1 MEQAFSRA
9 GQLAD
14 PNLDPNYL
22 GMMVMVGM
30 NKKNFKPPLKCMK
43 ERYYLKF
50 RSGDDDDLS
59 LDDLCPIAGVSRATR
74 PCEPMF

>member
-50 RSGDDDDLS
+50 RSGDGDDLS
-59 LDDLCPIAGVSRATR
+59 LDDLYRWSELTPL
-74 PCEPMF
+74 E